1 MQDLVRQIRGKKI
14 LVVGDFIVDHYRI
27 LSPQKLSPEAPVLIF
42 SQQRDEYR
50 LGGAG
55 NVANNLADLGCD
67 VQLAS
72 IVGEDWHGGL
82 ASKFPENFSRTM
94 FPCPGRAT
102 TVKERLVTKRQ
113 QVARIDTQSNEKVSC
128 LVAGQFGEK
137 VFPMIPSH
145 DVIVLSDYGHGAMVP
160 SLTIP
165 IIKHAKRAGKKV
177 VVDSKAADTH
187 LKYKGASIMLPNET
201 ESREMTRRLS
211 EPIDDIARL
220 MLRVLEMDAI
230 GMTLGPNGILL
241 VGKDGEEL
249 LPAYGGDEVVD
260 ITGAGDTVCA
270 AVSSMLATGAS
281 YREAIEVA
289 NVAAGIVVGKMGVAT
304 VSAEEMFDALSRKEE

>member
-1 MQDLVRQIRGKKI
+1 MGKKI

-27 LSPQKLSPEAPVLIF
+27 LSPHKLSPEAPVPVF
-42 SQQRDEYR
+42 SQERDEYR
-50 LGGAG
+50 FGGAG
-55 NVANNLADLGCD
+55 NVANNLASFGCD
-67 VQLAS
+67 VRLAS

-82 ASKFPENFSRTM
+82 ESKFPANFARTM

-102 TVKERLVTKRQ
+102 TIKERLVTKRQ
-113 QVARIDTQSNEKVSC
+113 QVTRIDTQRDKKVSAI
-128 LVAGQFGEK
+128 VAGQFGAK
-137 VFPMIPSH
+137 LFPTIPNY
-145 DVIVLSDYGHGAMVP
+145 DVIVLSDYDHGAMTP

-187 LKYKGASIMLPNET
+187 LKYKGASIMLPNDV
-201 ESREMTRRLS
+201 ESRTMTRRFS
-211 EPIDDIARL
+211 EPIDEVARL

-230 GMTLGPNGILL
+230 GLTLGPNGILL
-241 VGKDGEEL
+241 VDKEGEEL

-270 AVSSMLATGAS
+270 AVSSMLAEGAS

-304 VSAEEMFDALSRKEE
+304 VSVEEILDALSRKEG